1 MLLAV
6 ISAGIVG
13 FCSTLSRRNVGVSA
27 STAERRWRCRNGL
40 EPDDFVAVQIVNY
53 GTNYKNSA
61 IEIYGKGPMVFS
73 NISATP
79 TKWKNTYFYE
89 DKVKKVTIIN
99 YKRYGKS
106 TKSAI
111 ESIQNDA
118 FRSCPNLEEVNLAN
132 TDNLRFIGES
142 AFYECTKL
150 REVVLPDTVIDIR
163 AAAFHKCTT
172 LSNLTFVGNN
182 PSGAIYFGQSAFEDS
197 IITSLEL
204 KANEVIFGLY
214 CFKNTSLV
222 NVSVTRTDSETFN
235 ITEWNACLSE
245 RRTNLTI
252 AEELLKNATGKK
264 WKKELTG
271 YYDHYK
277 DEYPE
282 AVEVINDTMIN
293 KEQDV
298 GKIMNGAFSTCASL
312 QNIRFETLT
321 SIATDAFGGCDS
333 MKSFIYCGDSLN
345 GDINVTVT
353 VRVISHDIN
362 VFPNKIVDAFDECR
376 KTPFQ
381 PNTRSFQPNTPRLY
395 IRLIVHVGM
404 FLDFYDP

>member
-1 MLLAV
+1 M
-6 ISAGIVG
+6 
-13 FCSTLSRRNVGVSA
+13 
-27 STAERRWRCRNGL
+27 
-40 EPDDFVAVQIVNY
+40 
-53 GTNYKNSA
+53 
-61 IEIYGKGPMVFS
+61 
-73 NISATP
+73 
-79 TKWKNTYFYE
+79 
-89 DKVKKVTIIN
+89 
-99 YKRYGKS
+99 
-106 TKSAI
+106 
-111 ESIQNDA
+111 
-118 FRSCPNLEEVNLAN
+118 
-132 TDNLRFIGES
+132 
-142 AFYECTKL
+142 
-150 REVVLPDTVIDIR
+150 
-163 AAAFHKCTT
+163 
-172 LSNLTFVGNN
+172 GNN
-182 PSGAIYFGQSAFEDS
+182 PSGAIYFGRSAFEDS

-252 AEELLKNATGKK
+252 AETLLKNATRGGKDRKK

-282 AVEVINDTMIN
+282 AVEVIKDAMIN
-293 KEQDV
+293 REQDV

-321 SIATDAFGGCDS
+321 SIATDAFSGCNS

-345 GDINVTVT
+345 GELIQDVAVT
-353 VRVISHDIN
+353 VRVISNDIN
-362 VFPNKIVDAFDECR
+362 VFPNKTVDAFDECR